1 MNQKI
6 MAVIAGSMLFG
17 GAGVYAGIN
26 LLEMDKPQ
34 TAAVP
39 PRRHKL
45 TLNGIKLWT
54 KSKKRM
60 S

>member
-6 MAVIAGSMLFG
+6 MAVIAAGSMLFG

-34 TAAVP
+34 TAQF